1 MGFFKDQDQCDLRPK
16 IRDTLGKES
25 FISDPI
31 NTVEFKIKKQESKP
45 MEIVRDLKLN
55 KTQSNFDIA
64 TDFLS
69 DPFLPEV

>member
-1 MGFFKDQDQCDLRPK
+1 
-16 IRDTLGKES
+16 
-25 FISDPI
+25 
-31 NTVEFKIKKQESKP
+31 